1 HAIMNYAFEI
11 SGAVASGNISPEAIR
26 AFGDSFG
33 NMGGVLAI
41 ILGGM
46 SIMGTII
53 MTAIAVFMIISRWRV
68 FEKAG
73 LPGRGIFIP
82 FYNFYLMF
90 ELGGRSGWHV
100 LWILVFPVFCV
111 LMIINN
117 FKIAKRFGKPGAF
130 GLGIRWIKIVFIPIL
145 AFDKSIYTPLKK

>member
-1 HAIMNYAFEI
+1 MNYAFEV
-11 SGAVASGNISPEAIR
+11 SGAIATGNISPEAIK

-46 SIMGTII
+46 SVIGTII

-82 FYNFYLMF
+82 FYNRYLMF
-90 ELGGRSGWHV
+90 ELGGRSGWNF
-100 LWILVFPVFCV
+100 LWILFPPVFII
-111 LMIINN
+111 LMIIND
-117 FKIAKRFGKPGAF
+117 FKIAKRFGKPGIF
-130 GLGIRWIKIVFIPIL
+130 GLGVRWVKIIFIPIL
-145 AFDKSIYTPLKK
+145 AFDKSKYTPLKKK